1 MGRTVYDVILADTKG
16 RWNAVKNALFALDSY
31 EKIPDVTPAQVVV
44 AMRGYLT
51 TLASEL
57 EKDCIHDETVA
68 KMHRNI

>member
-1 MGRTVYDVILADTKG
+1 MNRTVYDVILADTKG
-16 RWNAVKNALFALDSY
+16 RWNAVKNALCALDSY
-31 EKIPDVTPAQVVV
+31 EDIPGVTPAQVVA

-57 EKDCIHDETVA
+57 EKDYIHDETMA